1 MANTYSQISIHA
13 VFAVKHRE
21 NIITREWRDDL
32 HSYISGIL
40 KNEDTKALSVGG
52 WLDHVHVFFGL
63 PPSKNISDVM
73 RVVKANSSK

>member
-52 WLDHVHVFFGL
+52 
-63 PPSKNISDVM
+63 
-73 RVVKANSSK
+73 